1 MAGWHHRLDAHESG
15 WTPGVGD
22 GQGGLAFCISWGRK
36 ESDMTEQLNWTDQ
49 ANRANYLFPGG
60 GKLEPVLR
68 FRIFAYITVAI
79 SGFSALVIFASQAPP
94 FYGKGL
100 IYIIIDLYNNFY
112 LFTLILFLSST
123 NGYPC
128 CFLENALLNLIKN
141 SFISYARHL
150 HKSFGEF

>member
-1 MAGWHHRLDAHESG
+1 MASPTSCTWVWVNSRSWW
-15 WTPGVGD
+15 WTARPGVLWFLGSQRVGHD
-22 GQGGLAFCISWGRK
+22 WAI
-36 ESDMTEQLNWTDQ
+36 ELNWTDQ

-60 GKLEPVLR
+60 RKLEPVLR
-68 FRIFAYITVAI
+68 FRGFAYITVAF
-79 SGFSALVIFASQAPP
+79 SGFSALVIFARQAPP